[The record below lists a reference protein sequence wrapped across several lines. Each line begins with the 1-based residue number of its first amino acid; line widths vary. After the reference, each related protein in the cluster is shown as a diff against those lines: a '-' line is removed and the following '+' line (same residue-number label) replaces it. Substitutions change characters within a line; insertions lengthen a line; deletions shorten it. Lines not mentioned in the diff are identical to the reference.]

1 MDCQEHQE
9 TDGKISTGSCASS
22 DAKRY
27 GMHLFA
33 KRFGADKRGATAVEF
48 GLLATPFFFMLMM
61 IVEMSMV
68 FWTRQ
73 VLQEATN
80 QAARTVLTGESRTLY
95 TGSAAA
101 QTAAFRDAV
110 CARMNIATDCPTR
123 LFIDVQPSSAFP
135 ANADS
140 MVTSGTID
148 VTRYQMRP
156 VAPSEIVVV
165 RTAFK
170 VPVITSGFFSAMSRL
185 TTNENVLESVV
196 AFRAEPFPTT

>member
-1 MDCQEHQE
+1 MDCPAHQE
-9 TDGKISTGSCASS
+9 TDGKTGTGGIASVGTGHRS
-22 DAKRY
+22 LR
-27 GMHLFA
+27 LFA
-33 KRFGADKRGATAVEF
+33 TRFGADRKGATAVEF

-80 QAARTVLTGESRTLY
+80 QAARTILTGESRTRY
-95 TGSAAA
+95 SGSAAA

-110 CARMNIATDCPTR
+110 CARMNIAADCPTR

-148 VTRYQMRP
+148 VSRYQMRP

-165 RTAFK
+165 RTAYK

-196 AFRAEPFPTT
+196 AFRAEPFPT

>member
-1 MDCQEHQE
+1 MDCPARHE
-9 TDGKISTGSCASS
+9 TDGLNSTRGSAASHAGHRGIGRFTRRFRA
-22 DAKRY
+22 DAK
-27 GMHLFA
+27 
-33 KRFGADKRGATAVEF
+33 GATAVEF

-80 QAARTVLTGESRTLY
+80 QASRTILTGESRTLY
-95 TGSAAA
+95 SGSAAA

-110 CARMNIATDCPTR
+110 CARMNIAADCPTR

-135 ANADS
+135 ASAAS

-148 VTRYQMRP
+148 VSRYQMRP